1 MECVVGIGMRRTG
14 RPATEEGGS
23 LCDGSVLSRKRVE
36 TDEELRDDRSK

>member
-14 RPATEEGGS
+14 APPPRKRGS

-36 TDEELRDDRSK
+36 TDEELRDGQSK